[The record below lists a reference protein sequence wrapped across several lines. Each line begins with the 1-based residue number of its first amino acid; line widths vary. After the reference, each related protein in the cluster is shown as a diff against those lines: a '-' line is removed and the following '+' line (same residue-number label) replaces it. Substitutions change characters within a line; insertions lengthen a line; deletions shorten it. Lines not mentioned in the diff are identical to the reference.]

1 LNKEMELPNGLIRAL
16 LGDGP
21 YENSFILAGQSAPVY
36 E

>member
-1 LNKEMELPNGLIRAL
+1 LIRAL